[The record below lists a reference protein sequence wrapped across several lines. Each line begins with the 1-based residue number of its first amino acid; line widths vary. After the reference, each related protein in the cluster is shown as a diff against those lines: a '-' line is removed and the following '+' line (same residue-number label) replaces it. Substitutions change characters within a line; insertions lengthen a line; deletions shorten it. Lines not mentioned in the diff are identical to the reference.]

1 MEFMVAI
8 RWFSFYPIQTII
20 SLAGKNYVESL
31 FFLSS
36 FIFDGYFRS
45 IFEIFSNRFFFQFV
59 NRIPKGNSICRK
71 DNLVRHLKC
80 MKKGHG
86 SIYDFRYSMHDNFF
100 PIPPRTITKNIMHL
114 PSVLQDIICLR
125 NIRNSR
131 KIVVVTRR
139 TIECGF
145 ASLLAKAKE
154 EEYFFSA

>member
-8 RWFSFYPIQTII
+8 RWFSSYPIQTTI

-31 FFLSS
+31 LFLSS
-36 FIFDGYFRS
+36 FIFHTYFLLIS
-45 IFEIFSNRFFFQFV
+45 IRNIFVRYSIVFFQFV

-86 SIYDFRYSMHDNFF
+86 SIYDFRYSMHDNSF

-114 PSVLQDIICLR
+114 PSVL
-125 NIRNSR
+125 
-131 KIVVVTRR
+131 
-139 TIECGF
+139 
-145 ASLLAKAKE
+145 
-154 EEYFFSA
+154 

>member
-8 RWFSFYPIQTII
+8 RWFPSYPIQTII

-31 FFLSS
+31 LFLSS
-36 FIFDGYFRS
+36 FIFHTYFRL
-45 IFEIFSNRFFFQFV
+45 IFEIFSFDIQSFFFQFV

-86 SIYDFRYSMHDNFF
+86 SIYDFRYSMHDNSF

-114 PSVLQDIICLR
+114 PSVL
-125 NIRNSR
+125 
-131 KIVVVTRR
+131 
-139 TIECGF
+139 
-145 ASLLAKAKE
+145 
-154 EEYFFSA
+154 